1 MSAPL
6 WTDVD
11 WAPYVHHVEVAGA
24 RVEYVDYGSGPP
36 LLLVHGMG
44 GRWATWIAN
53 IPALGEHYR
62 VIAVD
67 LPGFGGSDPLPWGA
81 GFPDYVDVLEGLLNE
96 LGVPSVAVFGHSL
109 GGLVSLT
116 LAGTA
121 PERVRCLVLVSGG
134 GAPLTRLRL
143 VAIQSAF
150 RVLRLLFTAP
160 GARWMLRRPAVSRT
174 LLRPAVHSP
183 RSIPAALIRVM
194 VPSSITPGFLD
205 AIRLGGA
212 GLRSLDLASVVAPA
226 LLVWGR
232 KDRIL
237 PLAYAEE
244 LALRLKAGRLVV
256 LDRVGHCAMFE
267 APAEFQRL
275 TEEFLALQWTDRGAP
290 PTDRASAWSWC
301 GSSITDVTDGSGR
314 CGDGVAG

>member
-6 WTDVD
+6 WTDID
-11 WAPYVHHVEVAGA
+11 WAPYVHHAEVAGA
-24 RVEYVDYGSGPP
+24 SVEYVDYGSGPP

-67 LPGFGGSDPLPWGA
+67 LPGFGGSDPLPVGA
-81 GFPDYVDVLEGLLNE
+81 GFTAYVDVLEGLLDK

-116 LAGTA
+116 LAGTV
-121 PERVRCLVLVSGG
+121 PERVRCVVLVSGG

-160 GARWMLRRPAVSRT
+160 GARWLLTRPAVSRA
-174 LLRPAVHSP
+174 LLRPAVHDP
-183 RSIPAALIRVM
+183 RSIPDALIQVM
-194 VPSSITPGFLD
+194 VPSAITPGFLD

-212 GLRSLDLASVVAPA
+212 GLRSLDLAAVAAPA

-232 KDRIL
+232 EDRIL
-237 PLAYAEE
+237 PLATAQE
-244 LALRLKAGRLVV
+244 LLSELPVACLVAI
-256 LDRVGHCAMFE
+256 DRVGHCAMFE
-267 APAEFQRL
+267 APDEFERLAED
-275 TEEFLALQWTDRGAP
+275 FLALQATDRGKP
-290 PTDRASAWSWC
+290 PTGRASARSWG
-301 GSSITDVTDGSGR
+301 GSSFSDMTDGSGR
-314 CGDGVAG
+314 HGDEAAG

>member
-1 MSAPL
+1 MSVPV

-11 WAPYVHHVEVAGA
+11 WSTYVHHAEVAGS

-36 LLLVHGMG
+36 LLLVHGLG

-67 LPGFGGSDPLPWGA
+67 LPGFGGSEPLPVGA
-81 GFPDYVDVLEGLLNE
+81 GFTAYVDVLEGLLDE

-143 VAIQSAF
+143 VAIQSIF

-160 GARWMLRRPAVSRT
+160 WARWLLTRPTVSRT
-174 LLRPAVHSP
+174 LLRPAVHDP
-183 RSIPAALIRVM
+183 RSIPDALIQVM

-212 GLRSLDLASVVAPA
+212 GLRSLDLAAVTAPA

-232 KDRIL
+232 EDRIL
-237 PLAYAEE
+237 PLATAQELLAE
-244 LALRLKAGRLVV
+244 LPAACLVAI
-256 LDRVGHCAMFE
+256 DRVGHCAMFE
-267 APAEFQRL
+267 AP
-275 TEEFLALQWTDRGAP
+275 EEFERLAEDFLAQQGTDRGTP
-290 PTDRASAWSWC
+290 PRVRASARSWS
-301 GSSITDVTDGSGR
+301 GPFITELTDGSGR
-314 CGDGVAG
+314 HGDEAAG